1 MNFYPINLDVDGQPC
16 VVVGGGKVALRKIRS
31 LLESGAKVTVI
42 APEICAQVDE
52 LYQRGE
58 ILLTRENFSAELLG
72 DELIVIAATNSAE
85 VNRQVCE
92 AAQARKILVNSVDAG
107 GNFNVPSRIRRGE
120 FLLTIS
126 TGANSPA
133 FAKFV
138 RLMLEA
144 EFGDNFG
151 AGLEIISQA
160 RREVKRL
167 LPNQSARE
175 KFWHEVL
182 TPELWQV
189 LKSGDIDALEE
200 RINHALKNSGAE
212 SPHGTD

>member
-1 MNFYPINLDVDGQPC
+1 MNFYPINLDVDGKAC
-16 VVVGGGKVALRKIRS
+16 VVVGGGKVALRKICT
-31 LLESGAKVTVI
+31 LLESGAQVTVI

-58 ILLTRENFSAELLG
+58 ILWTRENFSAELLG

-92 AAQARKILVNSVDAG
+92 AAQARKILVNSVNAD
-107 GNFNVPSRIRRGE
+107 GNFNGPSRIRRGE

-126 TGANSPA
+126 TGAKSPA

-144 EFGDNFG
+144 EFGENFG
-151 AGLEIISQA
+151 AGLEVISQA

-189 LKSGDIDALEE
+189 LKSDDIDALKKFFDD
-200 RINHALKNSGAE
+200 AVNSLRAG
-212 SPHGTD
+212 DDV